1 MTGFLSDIDWQS
13 IFTME
18 TLLAIARVAAV
29 SLAGFI
35 LIRLIVLVVR
45 RVLSRRSTAQVTMLV
60 TKSIGYIGFAVV
72 VTFVLLEL
80 GVNLTPIL
88 GAAGIVGLAVGIAS
102 QASLSNII
110 SGLFLVSEKP
120 FQIGDVVKIGDTSGI
135 VDSIDLLSVKLRTFD
150 NLYIRVPNEKIA
162 SSQLTNITRYPIRRM
177 NFTLTVP
184 HSVDL
189 DQVRE
194 ILVGIA
200 NENVLCL
207 QEPEPIIL
215 FGDFLEMGCS
225 ILFGVW
231 FQKSD
236 YVPVKNSVFM
246 EIRTRLTNA
255 GIPLA
260 IPRRSLVGEEP
271 GEPIQVRMVGE
282 EELRISDVESAPE
295 TE

>member
-246 EIRTRLTNA
+246 EIHTRLTNA

-260 IPRRSLVGEEP
+260 IPKRSLVGEEP

-282 EELRISDVESAPE
+282 EELGISDVKSAPE